1 MPGFGRILVARI
13 DDSRGA
19 VDVAACKRFRGDPTQ
34 FPHSSG
40 QHFYAYFAVRID
52 VCREEN
58 RVVARC
64 AGVNRFAIPS
74 CLIIT
79 KAAHGVALATR

>member
-1 MPGFGRILVARI
+1 MGITAIALVVLFADGKRTGARLRP
-13 DDSRGA
+13 DLG
-19 VDVAACKRFRGDPTQ
+19 
-34 FPHSSG
+34 
-40 QHFYAYFAVRID
+40 